1 MSVRVGDLDE
11 LECFLG
17 QRKTGKT
24 AHACLRILEGLH
36 RHGGGYV
43 LGHSLGA
50 RLPRQM
56 PKELG
61 GNELPISYH
70 ATIEKL
76 ARALRRHP
84 ERWHVLAPPL
94 PHEWGE
100 QATGGREPETADD
113 LLRYAVRLSA
123 VLRLAAYRRKHPIKG
138 YTTRDPS
145 RLDFTGLE
153 VPPVY
158 VLIDEGIAVEGAA
171 ASKSKET
178 SRQFLQFIFSI
189 RHMNI
194 ALEWCIQDPNA
205 RSYQLMSQ
213 ATLVHVHHTK
223 HQWAVNAIQ
232 AAGASDDE
240 IERIEQLHGF
250 EYVTIEVS
258 ATQRKH
264 VDELTDEEKK
274 DLGADVRKSD
284 APSSSGGAKETE
296 PPPTPPKT

>member
-1 MSVRVGDLDE
+1 MSIAVGDLDE
-11 LECFLG
+11 LEVFLG
-17 QRKTGKT
+17 QRGTGKT

-50 RLPRQM
+50 RLPREM

-70 ATIEKL
+70 ATVDKL

-100 QATGGREPETADD
+100 QATGGRDPETADD

-123 VLRLAAYRRKHPIKG
+123 VLRLSAYRKKHLIKG
-138 YTTRDPS
+138 WFTRDPS
-145 RLDFTGLE
+145 RLDFTGLV

-171 ASKSKET
+171 ASKTRQT
-178 SRQFLQFIFSI
+178 SRQFLQFLFSI
-189 RHMNI
+189 RHMHI

-213 ATLVHVHHTK
+213 ATLLHVHHTK

-232 AAGASDDE
+232 AAGANEDE
-240 IERIEQLHGF
+240 VERIEDLHGY
-250 EYVTIEVS
+250 EYVTVEIS

-264 VDELTDEEKK
+264 EDELTDEEKA
-274 DLGADVRKSD
+274 DLRASD
-284 APSSSGGAKETE
+284 SRTSSSSSGQVETE